1 MFLRKAHGSKLNVFA
16 PINDLSTLSR
26 TGAESRHGALLP
38 AQQGEVAVSGG
49 QILGDEYSDHVV
61 KVGMKQ
67 PVSIYVLLTIFFLQN
82 RSGIILREGF
92 VSHYYDM
99 ARRDIYNAT

>member
-61 KVGMKQ
+61 KVI
-67 PVSIYVLLTIFFLQN
+67 PHTS
-82 RSGIILREGF
+82 
-92 VSHYYDM
+92 
-99 ARRDIYNAT
+99 